1 MASTR
6 PENGTMC
13 ISFAEATGGQVRLL
27 AAGMV
32 RTGLKTEE
40 DKMAPLHICVQGCC
54 CCCCVPPFVAPSLL
68 PLSHNARLESNNN
81 AQPFYAPQ
89 LAKGPLL
96 PDFPRPTHP
105 PKLLSPKQ
113 DASLSLHRSNSFPR
127 SATPLAIRHQC
138 RTPSLP
144 LFNRIKR
151 PLHAHPPPSSCGR
164 SSSPR
169 LATASSTWGDAGVC
183 AQNLSSLGRVWSR
196 FPSGVPD
203 SLFADTRPGGP

>member
-1 MASTR
+1 
-6 PENGTMC
+6 MC

-54 CCCCVPPFVAPSLL
+54 CCVPLFVAPSLL

-89 LAKGPLL
+89 LVKGPLL

-105 PKLLSPKQ
+105 LKLLSPKQ

-151 PLHAHPPPSSCGR
+151 PLHAHPPRALAGDPQRRVWPPRHPPGATLAFAPKTSARWGVSGR
-164 SSSPR
+164 ASPR
-169 LATASSTWGDAGVC
+169 ESPTHFSATR
-183 AQNLSSLGRVWSR
+183 GR
-196 FPSGVPD
+196 
-203 SLFADTRPGGP
+203 GGPEWVDAA